1 MLKQIKKT
9 LGILLLV
16 CFLMSVTAV
25 AVSAGPVMVKDKKTV
40 IVVMKDVKNINTSI
54 PTLTPVAVHVIHVAT
69 VTAATESLVTHVA
82 ATAKQSVKAPIVIHV
97 ATVSAA
103 MGVSCHKC
111 SSNGETVCK
120 SPNCHTCSHG
130 QCCNGVSCHKCSSNG
145 ETVCEC

>member
-40 IVVMKDVKNINTSI
+40 IVVVKDVKTTIFKHPHSHTCGSTCHKCSHGNCCNGI
-54 PTLTPVAVHVIHVAT
+54 
-69 VTAATESLVTHVA
+69 
-82 ATAKQSVKAPIVIHV
+82 
-97 ATVSAA
+97 
-103 MGVSCHKC
+103 SCHKC
-111 SSNGETVCK
+111 SSNGETVC
-120 SPNCHTCSHG
+120 PCHTCSHG
-130 QCCNGVSCHKCSSNG
+130 NCCNGVSCHKCSSNG